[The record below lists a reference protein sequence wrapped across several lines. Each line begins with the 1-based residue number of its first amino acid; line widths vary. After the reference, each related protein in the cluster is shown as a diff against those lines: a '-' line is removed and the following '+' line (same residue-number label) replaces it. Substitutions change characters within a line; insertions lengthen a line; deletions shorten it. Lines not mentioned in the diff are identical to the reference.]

1 MTTLLSIV
9 PIAVAVAVLVAG
21 RGTLIAA
28 LSGAGAA
35 LLSAL
40 IAIATPGIA
49 LHFGQLAASETL
61 DLVTL
66 AGEVLAI
73 LLFGMVL
80 AQLLEAIGALQT
92 ISARIR
98 SLLPDPVVGAGL
110 IVFGVVPFVESVTGY
125 GIGLTAGIPLL
136 RRLGFSIRTSAFL
149 GLLGLIAVPWG
160 ALGPGTAV
168 AAQLTGLGLQELGV
182 GSAWANALPVII
194 VCALTTA
201 FTRAWQS
208 LPGLLGL
215 VAAAGC
221 LWGGILAANMLI
233 GTPLAGVLGSL
244 LVIAVLLAGCLFSRR
259 SRPESSPGRL
269 APALLPYAVLTVGLL
284 LASGAAALWPSPVT
298 ALLSAPPVWL
308 AIACAVAGRMLAARA
323 PVAEVVGA
331 AARAWIPVGVATA
344 GFMLLGWLMTDTGMT
359 EVIGAGLARIGIGF
373 APTLTALGSVLTG
386 SNTGANAMFASTV
399 GAMAAT
405 TGTGLLPAVAMS
417 NVAGSFA
424 ALATPPRVALAL
436 SLAASTADDGSSAPP
451 AGVQLAQMERSVLIW
466 SLLTAFG
473 TAALV
478 GVVLQLL

>member
-1 MTTLLSIV
+1 MTTLLSIL

-40 IAIATPGIA
+40 IATATPGIS

-61 DLVTL
+61 DLVIL

-98 SLLPDPVVGAGL
+98 SLLPDPIVGAGL

-136 RRLGFSIRTSAFL
+136 RRLGFSICTSAFL

-182 GSAWANALPVII
+182 GSAWANALPVVI
-194 VCALTTA
+194 VFALTTA
-201 FTRAWQS
+201 ITRAWRS
-208 LPGLLGL
+208 LPGLVGL
-215 VAAAGC
+215 IAAAVC
-221 LWGGILAANMLI
+221 LWGGILTANILI

-244 LVIAVLLAGCLFSRR
+244 LVIAVLLTGCLLSRR
-259 SRPESSPGRL
+259 GQPEPVPGRL

-284 LASGAAALWPSPVT
+284 LASGAAALWPSPMT
-298 ALLSAPPVWL
+298 AVLSAPPVWL
-308 AIACAVAGRMLAARA
+308 AIACAVAARMLASRA
-323 PVAEVVGA
+323 SAAEVVGT

-373 APTLTALGSVLTG
+373 APALTALGSVLTG
-386 SNTGANAMFASTV
+386 SNTGSNAMFASTIA
-399 GAMAAT
+399 AMAAT

-436 SLAASTADDGSSAPP
+436 SLAATTADDDGSAAPDSAEK
-451 AGVQLAQMERSVLIW
+451 AQLERSVLIW

-473 TAALV
+473 TAGLV